1 MERLHSFVV
10 RSAAF
15 AAVGAV
21 AITAASAATG
31 MQHTAL
37 GSPLVGAY
45 STYAGALG
53 GPYSLVLR
61 PNRVYRVTHNG
72 EDVQR
77 GKWRLSGTSIRFS
90 GDKYCPGKTG
100 TYKYTLSGRN

>member
-1 MERLHSFVV
+1 MAMGAQPLVDHPVVSREKRRYEMERLAPLCRAN
-10 RSAAF
+10 RSL

-53 GPYSLVLR
+53 GPYSLVL
-61 PNRVYRVTHNG
+61 N
-72 EDVQR
+72 Q
-77 GKWRLSGTSIRFS
+77 
-90 GDKYCPGKTG
+90 TG
-100 TYKYTLSGRN
+100 STA